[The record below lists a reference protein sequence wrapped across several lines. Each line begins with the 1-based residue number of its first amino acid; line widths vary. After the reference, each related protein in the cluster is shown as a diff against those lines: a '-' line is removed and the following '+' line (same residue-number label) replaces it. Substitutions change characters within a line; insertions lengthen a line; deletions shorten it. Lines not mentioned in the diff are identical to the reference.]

1 MDEAVRTSSA
11 TRAASEFAPKLLNRV
26 AGLIMR
32 ACVPPGSARRVACRS
47 VLRLMLVPLLT
58 CSCNDEPWS
67 VTTVVFHGTT
77 QTITGHVACT
87 SQPDGK
93 LVILVNE
100 DGGKKTI
107 RVLLSATG
115 RLVVEKAALRYLD
128 HSGYVADPHEVEAT
142 KVDDTYKFSGRM
154 PPNAG
159 ESQWH
164 LFEIEATCPF
174 VKDAPP
180 PRLDAP
186 IGAP

>member
-1 MDEAVRTSSA
+1 MRSAGLSA
-11 TRAASEFAPKLLNRV
+11 TGRV
-26 AGLIMR
+26 PFG
-32 ACVPPGSARRVACRS
+32 VAE
-47 VLRLMLVPLLT
+47 LMLVPLLT
-58 CSCNDEPWS
+58 CSCNDEPGS

-159 ESQWH
+159 GESVASVRDRGDVSVREGRSAT
-164 LFEIEATCPF
+164 EIGCPDRST
-174 VKDAPP
+174 VGACSGRGKVVGPP
-180 PRLDAP
+180 ISGMIIDGP
-186 IGAP
+186 IHA

>member
-1 MDEAVRTSSA
+1 MRSARLSA
-11 TRAASEFAPKLLNRV
+11 TGRA
-26 AGLIMR
+26 
-32 ACVPPGSARRVACRS
+32 VPSGIAAL
-47 VLRLMLVPLLT
+47 VLTALTT
-58 CSCNDEPWS
+58 CSCSDGPAS
-67 VTTVVFHGTT
+67 VTTVVFDGTT

-87 SQPDGK
+87 NQPDGK

-100 DGGKKTI
+100 EGGRKSV
-107 RVLLSATG
+107 RVLLSARG
-115 RLVVEKAALRYLD
+115 RLVVEKASLRYLD
-128 HSGYVADPHEVEAT
+128 HSGYVADPGEVVAT
-142 KVDDTYKFSGRM
+142 RVDDTYKFSGRM

>member
-1 MDEAVRTSSA
+1 MRSAGLSA
-11 TRAASEFAPKLLNRV
+11 TGRVPFGVAALL
-26 AGLIMR
+26 
-32 ACVPPGSARRVACRS
+32 
-47 VLRLMLVPLLT
+47 LVPLLT
-58 CSCNDEPWS
+58 CSCNDEPGS
-67 VTTVVFHGTT
+67 VTTVVFDGTT

-107 RVLLSATG
+107 RVLLSARG

-180 PRLDAP
+180 PSLDAP

>member
-1 MDEAVRTSSA
+1 MRSAGLSA
-11 TRAASEFAPKLLNRV
+11 TGRVPFGIAALV
-26 AGLIMR
+26 
-32 ACVPPGSARRVACRS
+32 
-47 VLRLMLVPLLT
+47 LVPMLT
-58 CSCNDEPWS
+58 CSCTQEPGS
-67 VTTVVFHGTT
+67 VTTVVFDGTT
-77 QTITGHVACT
+77 QTITGRVACT

-107 RVLLSATG
+107 RVLLSEQG

-128 HSGYVADPHEVEAT
+128 HAGYVADPGEVVAT

-174 VKDAPP
+174 VQEAPP
-180 PRLDAP
+180 PGLDAP

>member
-1 MDEAVRTSSA
+1 MRSACLSA
-11 TRAASEFAPKLLNRV
+11 TGRVPFGVAALL
-26 AGLIMR
+26 
-32 ACVPPGSARRVACRS
+32 
-47 VLRLMLVPLLT
+47 LVPLLT
-58 CSCNDEPWS
+58 CSCNDEPGS
-67 VTTVVFHGTT
+67 VTTVVFDGTT

-107 RVLLSATG
+107 RVLLSARG

-128 HSGYVADPHEVEAT
+128 HSGYVADPREVVAT